1 MFSGSLEPF
10 PEEPPK
16 FQIGCTACAAE
27 YFQVF
32 KRELEWRSLKTHISW
47 RVAEH
52 KSEVYVYEVTLSIQE
67 DVAVVSILDL

>member
-1 MFSGSLEPF
+1 VFSGGLEPF

-16 FQIGCTACAAE
+16 FQIGCTACTAKD
-27 YFQVF
+27 FQIF
-32 KRELEWRSLKTHISW
+32 KREFEWSRFKAYISW

-52 KSEVYVYEVTLSIQE
+52 ESEVYVYEVTLPIQE